1 MQILGILAFIFALLF
16 SVMIHEFGHYLTA
29 KRYGM
34 KVSEFFLGF
43 GTRIWSTKRGETEFG
58 LKVIPAGGYCKIE
71 GMVPTDTM
79 PEGEEDRAFYRASS
93 GRKLI
98 VLGAGSFLHFVLGY
112 LLIFILFAGVG
123 VNQLLPTINQVSP
136 SSGAA
141 VAGLKAGDEVL
152 SINGIKVTNWIN
164 DVKAIRNS
172 EGKTLSLEIKRGSET
187 LSILATPTLEK
198 VDGKP
203 RWILGIINDVGLKR
217 TNPVTAIKSS
227 ALVTRDFIFA
237 SVKSLGQLP
246 SKIPALWGQS
256 VGGEKRD
263 ANGLVGVV
271 GVARAS
277 GQAVG
282 SEKLSPAERFATFIL
297 IIASLNIFVGIFNLL
312 PLLPLDGGHM
322 AVAIADEI
330 RAFFAR
336 LRGRPRPPAI
346 DVTILTPV
354 TMGVFVLLAALT
366 LLLLFADIVNPV
378 ILNL

>member
-1 MQILGILAFIFALLF
+1 MQILGILAFVFALLF

-43 GTRIWSTKRGETEFG
+43 GTRIWSTQRGETEFG
-58 LKVIPAGGYCKIE
+58 LKAIPAGGYCKIE
-71 GMVPTDTM
+71 GMIPTDVM
-79 PEGEEDRAFYRASS
+79 PVGEEDRAFYRASS

-112 LLIFILFAGVG
+112 ILIFILFAGVG
-123 VNQLLPTINQVSP
+123 VNQLLPTISQVSP
-136 SSGAA
+136 NSGAA
-141 VAGLKAGDEVL
+141 AAGLQVGDEVL
-152 SINGIKVTNWIN
+152 SINGVKVKDWYN

-172 EGKTLSLEIKRGSET
+172 GGKTLSLEIKRGVET
-187 LSILATPTLEK
+187 LAIVATPTLED

-203 RWILGIINDVGLKR
+203 RWILGIINEIGLKR
-217 TNPVTAIKSS
+217 TNPITAFKSS
-227 ALVTRDFIFA
+227 AIVTRDFIVQ

-256 VGGEKRD
+256 VGNEERD

-282 SEKLSPAERFATFIL
+282 SEKLSPAERFATF
-297 IIASLNIFVGIFNLL
+297 NIFVGIFNLL

-336 LRGRPRPPAI
+336 LRGRPRPAGI

-354 TMGVFVLLAALT
+354 TMVVFVLLAALT

>member
-1 MQILGILAFIFALLF
+1 
-16 SVMIHEFGHYLTA
+16 
-29 KRYGM
+29 M
-34 KVSEFFLGF
+34 KVSEFLLGF
-43 GTRIWSTKRGETEFG
+43 GTRIWSTRRGETEFG
-58 LKVIPAGGYCKIE
+58 LKAIPAGGYCKIE
-71 GMVPTDTM
+71 GMIPTDVM
-79 PEGEEDRAFYRASS
+79 PVGEEDRAFYRASS

-112 LLIFILFAGVG
+112 ILIFILFAGVG
-123 VNQLLPTINQVSP
+123 VNQLLPTISQVSP
-136 SSGAA
+136 NSGAA
-141 VAGLKAGDEVL
+141 AAGLQVGDEVL
-152 SINGIKVTNWIN
+152 SINGVKVKDWYN

-172 EGKTLSLEIKRGSET
+172 GGKTLSLEIKRGVET
-187 LSILATPTLEK
+187 LAIVATPTLED

-203 RWILGIINDVGLKR
+203 RWILGIINEIGLKR
-217 TNPVTAIKSS
+217 TNPITAFKSS
-227 ALVTRDFIFA
+227 AIVTRDFIVQ

-256 VGGEKRD
+256 VGNEERD

-277 GQAVG
+277 CQAVG

-336 LRGRPRPPAI
+336 LRGRPRPAAI

-354 TMGVFVLLAALT
+354 TMVVFVLLAALT
-366 LLLLFADIVNPV
+366 LLLLVADIVNPV

>member
-1 MQILGILAFIFALLF
+1 MSKIDILSIRKKFPILHQKVNGKPLVYFDNAATAQKPLSVIVALNTYYTRDNANIHRAAHTLAARSTEMFEDTRKTIQAFINAREVEECIF
-16 SVMIHEFGHYLTA
+16 
-29 KRYGM
+29 
-34 KVSEFFLGF
+34 
-43 GTRIWSTKRGETEFG
+43 TKGVTESIN
-58 LKVIPAGGYCKIE
+58 LVAQ
-71 GMVPTDTM
+71 TW
-79 PEGEEDRAFYRASS
+79 
-93 GRKLI
+93 GRK
-98 VLGAGSFLHFVLGY
+98 FL
-112 LLIFILFAGVG
+112 
-123 VNQLLPTINQVSP
+123 Q
-136 SSGAA
+136 
-141 VAGLKAGDEVL
+141 AGDEVL
-152 SINGIKVTNWIN
+152 SINGVKVTDWYN

-172 EGKTLSLEIKRGSET
+172 GGKTLSLEIKRGSQT
-187 LSILATPTLEK
+187 LSILATPTLEQ

-203 RWILGIINDVGLKR
+203 RWILGIINKVGLKR
-217 TNPVTAIKSS
+217 TNPITAFKSS
-227 ALVTRDFIFA
+227 ALVTRDFISA

-246 SKIPALWGQS
+246 SKIPSLWGQS
-256 VGGEKRD
+256 VGGQKRD

-282 SEKLSPAERFATFIL
+282 SGKLSPAERLATFIL

-336 LRGRPRPPAI
+336 LRGRPRPSAI

-354 TMGVFVLLAALT
+354 TMVVFVLLAALT

-378 ILNL
+378 NLNL